1 MANKY
6 SVSLTAYEY
15 SVLSENMLISLTCR
29 PYLQTAIQHDNDE
42 VELVLTLKELQDLIG
57 YVAAEANHARS
68 KRNSED
74 LNSICDYLEAA
85 EADIMHDRSIEQ

>member
-1 MANKY
+1 M
-6 SVSLTAYEY
+6 VCGAYLRTVVQY
-15 SVLSENMLISLTCR
+15 
-29 PYLQTAIQHDNDE
+29 DNDE
-42 VELVLTLKELQDLIG
+42 VELVLTLTELQDLIG

-85 EADIMHDRSIEQ
+85 KKI